1 MPTADPVER
10 DHPAVAGSQLN
21 PRRWA
26 ALVVALLATF
36 MDILDTTV
44 VLVALPSIQRSL
56 DASAATLQWTVAGYT
71 LAFALLLIT
80 GGRLGDSYGRKRV
93 FLIGLAGFT
102 VASVLTGTAQSAGM
116 LVGSRVLQGAM
127 AALMVPQVLSF
138 VQTEFPA
145 AERARAFAV
154 YGMTFALGGVS
165 GPLIGGLLIQADLF
179 GWGWR
184 SIFLINLPVG
194 ILALAGAA
202 VLLRESHAARRPRL
216 DPVGALIVTA
226 GLLAL
231 LYPLV
236 QGHELGWPAWTYAL
250 MAASVPV
257 LALFVAY
264 ERHKTRKDA
273 SPLVELDLFR
283 NRGVV
288 GGLLI
293 ALLFFAGAGYSFVL
307 TLHLQEGLGFTP
319 LGTAL
324 AFLPFSLGVVAGSGA
339 AMQLV
344 PRLGRRIVTGGGL
357 VMALGVALLI
367 VAVDRYGTGLDGW
380 QLAPGM
386 AVAGLGMA
394 MVSTTLVSIVLARV
408 PGRDAGSASG
418 VVNTTLQIG
427 LAAGIAAVGTLFFS
441 LLDGGVGFV
450 AATRWSLWLEVG
462 LFLASA
468 GLSFLLPAGPVRPQG
483 PAEATAEEPVAVA

>member
-1 MPTADPVER
+1 MTEAANLTQER
-10 DHPAVAGSQLN
+10 AAAAAPGLN

-26 ALVVALLATF
+26 ALAVALVAAF

-44 VLVALPSIQRSL
+44 VLVALPSIQRAL
-56 DASAATLQWTVAGYT
+56 DLGASALQWTIAAYT

-80 GGRLGDSYGRKRV
+80 GGRLGDIYGRKRV
-93 FLIGLAGFT
+93 FLVGLVGFT
-102 VASVLTGTAQSAGM
+102 VASVLTGTAQSAAM
-116 LVGSRVLQGAM
+116 LVGSRALQGAM

-138 VQTEFPA
+138 IQVEFPA

-165 GPLIGGLLIQADLF
+165 GPLLGGLLTQADLF
-179 GWGWR
+179 GLGWR
-184 SIFLINLPVG
+184 AIFLINLPVG
-194 ILALAGAA
+194 ILAGAGAA
-202 VLLRESHAARRPRL
+202 VLLRESRAPRPPRL
-216 DPVGALIVTA
+216 DPVGTLLVTA

-236 QGHELGWPAWTYAL
+236 QGHDLGWPAWTYAL

-264 ERHKTRKDA
+264 ERHKTRKDG
-273 SPLVELDLFR
+273 SPLVELGLFR
-283 NRGVV
+283 YRGVV

-307 TLHLQEGLGFTP
+307 TLHLQEGLGFSP
-319 LGTAL
+319 LGAAM
-324 AFLPFSLGVVAGSGA
+324 AFLPFSVGVVAGSGA

-344 PRLGRRIVTGGGL
+344 PRLGRRMVTGGGL
-357 VMALGVALLI
+357 VMALGVALL
-367 VAVDRYGTGLDGW
+367 VAAVQRYGEALQGW

-386 AVAGLGMA
+386 LVAGVGMA
-394 MVSTTLVSIVLARV
+394 MVSTTLVTIVLARV

-427 LAAGIAAVGTLFFS
+427 LAAGIAAVGTLFFT
-441 LLDGGVGFV
+441 LLDDGVGFV
-450 AATRWSLWLEVG
+450 DATFRSLWLEIG

-468 GLSFLLPAGPVRPQG
+468 LLSFLLPPGPVSTPG
-483 PAEATAEEPVAVA
+483 PGEAAAEESPAAV